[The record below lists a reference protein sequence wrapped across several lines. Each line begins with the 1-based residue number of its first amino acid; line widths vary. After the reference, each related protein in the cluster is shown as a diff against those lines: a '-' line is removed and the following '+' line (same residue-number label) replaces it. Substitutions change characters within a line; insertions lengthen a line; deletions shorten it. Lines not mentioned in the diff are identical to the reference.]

1 MAAGG
6 LEVVVDGR
14 EAVAA
19 VLAAAV
25 AASREPA
32 RLDLGLTAHQRRR
45 KAVAGPVRRKAA
57 PAVQVAATS
66 KR

>member
-1 MAAGG
+1 VAAGG

-32 RLDLGLTAHQRRR
+32 RLDLVLTVHQHRR
-45 KAVAGPVRRKAA
+45 KAVAGPVRRKVA
-57 PAVQVAATS
+57 PAVPVEATS